1 MSESAYDYII
11 LGQGICG
18 TLLSRQLQKKGKTV
32 LVIDED
38 RPFTASKVA
47 SGIINPVTGRR
58 IVTTWRINELLPFAL
73 NEYGIIGK
81 ELGINLVNTCS
92 ILDFHSTLQMKE
104 AFDSRLQDDT
114 TYLRRNANEDQWK
127 DIFRFNYG
135 IGEILG
141 SLLVDI
147 HTLLSSWRIH
157 LKKSESLL
165 EEKFNWQHCRIT
177 NDGVHYKDIKG
188 DRLICCEGV
197 QGFENPYFKNLPYTR
212 MKGEALIV
220 SIPGLPRQNIYKQGL
235 NIVPWQD
242 DLFWV
247 GSTYE
252 WSFNDLSPTP
262 AWRKKAEEQLNY
274 WLKLPFNTLDHLAS
288 ERPANVERRPF
299 VGLHPQ
305 FKSIG
310 IFNGMG
316 AKGCS
321 LAPFFA
327 RQLADYLVD
336 EKPLD
341 AAIDVARFE
350 KVLARKIH

>member
-1 MSESAYDYII
+1 M
-11 LGQGICG
+11 
-18 TLLSRQLQKKGKTV
+18 
-32 LVIDED
+32 VIDED

-58 IVTTWRINELLPFAL
+58 IATTWRINELLPFAL
-73 NEYGIIGK
+73 NEYETIGK
-81 ELGINLVNTCS
+81 ELGVDLVNDCP
-92 ILDFHSTLQMKE
+92 ILDFHSTPQMKE
-104 AFDSRLQDDT
+104 AFDNRLQDET
-114 TYLRRNANEDQWK
+114 TYLQRNPDEDQWK
-127 DIFRFNYG
+127 ETFRFNYG

-141 SLLVDI
+141 SLLIDI
-147 HTLLSSWRIH
+147 HPLLDGWRIH
-157 LKKSESLL
+157 LKQSKSLL
-165 EEKFNWQHCRIT
+165 EEKFSWENCKFS
-177 NDGVHYKDIKG
+177 NDGVHYNDTKG
-188 DRLICCEGV
+188 GKLICCEGV
-197 QGFENPYFKNLPYTR
+197 EGFENPYFKNLPYTR

-220 SIPGLPRQNIYKQGL
+220 SIPGLTRDKIYKQGL
-235 NIVPWQD
+235 NIVPWKH

-252 WSFNDLSPTP
+252 WSFKDLRPTP

-274 WLKLPFNTLDHLAS
+274 WLRLPFNTVDHLAS
-288 ERPANVERRPF
+288 ERPANLERRPF

-305 FKSIG
+305 FKSLG

-327 RQLADYLVD
+327 RQFAEYLVD

-341 AAIDVARFE
+341 AEIDVARFE
-350 KVLARKIH
+350 KVLARKMH